1 METHSEE
8 YNKTKARI
16 KAKLDAAIEE
26 DLLNGATSEK
36 PKKSRLIP
44 ILVTTLSAA
53 AVLMAAVLINTSRK
67 QQTIDSIKWV
77 EVITAYGEKKA
88 VTLPDSSTIWL
99 HNDSRVIYPDRFSGK
114 TRQVF
119 SSGEVFV
126 KVTPD
131 KKHPF
136 ILSSNGVNVC
146 VKGTTFNYRSYP
158 ETSDVELTLIE
169 GAVDLKMNIGGIDK
183 TVSVTPGQIVKAN
196 LTEGRI
202 SQFTFAPEKY
212 VSWKDTK
219 SIYFNDETLE
229 TIAVEL
235 QRQFDIRIEIRS
247 EALKTTR
254 FYASFLDCDDPMLIL
269 KSLNTTGMMHIV
281 QKGNTYF
288 IYPNIY

>member
-1 METHSEE
+1 M
-8 YNKTKARI
+8 
-16 KAKLDAAIEE
+16 
-26 DLLNGATSEK
+26 
-36 PKKSRLIP
+36 
-44 ILVTTLSAA
+44 
-53 AVLMAAVLINTSRK
+53 
-67 QQTIDSIKWV
+67 DSIKWV

-99 HNDSRVIYPDRFSGK
+99 HNDSRIIYPDRFSGK